1 MIRSAHPMNVG
12 MAWPR
17 HHGPDDLA
25 RALSALPDDVTV
37 RPIGSAHF
45 VLGPVGAQVV
55 AVDDGTDDAARAVAR
70 LASVVRSAL
79 AESVAWVPFVH
90 ALLVTERPGP
100 CPPATR
106 IEPSMLLRAVADGPT
121 TLAPAVL
128 DPLRSAI
135 VDGALDG
142 LTSVAPPA
150 SRATSPLPR

>member
-1 MIRSAHPMNVG
+1 M
-12 MAWPR
+12 
-17 HHGPDDLA
+17 
-25 RALSALPDDVTV
+25 

-55 AVDDGTDDAARAVAR
+55 AFDDGTDDAPRTVAR

-79 AESVAWVPFVH
+79 ADEVAWVPFVH
-90 ALLVTERPGP
+90 ALLVTERSGP

-121 TLAPAVL
+121 TLAPSVL
-128 DPLRSAI
+128 EPLRGAI
-135 VDGALDG
+135 DGGILDG

-150 SRATSPLPR
+150 ARPTSDLRR